1 MNQEFT
7 FVVTFILAMTASWC
21 LLKPFFSNEKLNVIS
36 NNRLADLMQKKNT
49 LLRAYQD
56 LETEY
61 VSEKLNADD
70 YQNNKSALKR
80 EIANCLALI
89 EQAEKQ

>member
-7 FVVTFILAMTASWC
+7 FVITFVLAILTSWC
-21 LLKPFFSNEKLNVIS
+21 LLKPFFSDEKLNVIG
-36 NNRLADLMQKKNT
+36 NNRLADLMQKKNL

-56 LETEY
+56 LEAEY
-61 VSEKLNADD
+61 ASEKLNADD

-89 EQAEKQ
+89 EQAEK

>member
-7 FVVTFILAMTASWC
+7 FAVTFILAMIASWC
-21 LLKPFFSNEKLNVIS
+21 LLKPFFTEEKLNVIG
-36 NNRLADLMQKKNT
+36 NNHLADLTQRKNS

-56 LETEY
+56 LEAEY
-61 VSEKLNADD
+61 VSEKLNVDD

-89 EQAEKQ
+89 EQVEK